1 MNITYLCIS
10 ANILHWRLHLFCIL
24 MKYYC
29 KLYDFTKDF
38 RIITRFWHHFSN
50 ILCDCTKR
58 LSNLTES
65 NHFKNFAKLTLSIA
79 KHYKANA
86 YILGLVEKHL
96 ILFAKNYKENAI
108 FFNWSLKLVFLNAKI
123 LQKTMWKWIKIKCLF
138 WKRERHKEFHQNKN
152 ILDILWKSEVWDIR
166 LHWHGS

>member
-65 NHFKNFAKLTLSIA
+65 NHFKNFAKLTLIFA
-79 KHYKANA
+79 KHYKTNA
-86 YILGLVEKHL
+86 CILELVEKHL
-96 ILFAKNYKENAI
+96 IVFAKYYKKNAI
-108 FFNWSLKLVFLNAKI
+108 FFSLSLKFLYSNAKI
-123 LQKTMWKWIKIKCLF
+123 LQKTM
-138 WKRERHKEFHQNKN
+138 
-152 ILDILWKSEVWDIR
+152 
-166 LHWHGS
+166 